1 MAEKKNE
8 KFSIKDLNA
17 ENVSEQLENAGK
29 YGKDIIEMAKKNREE
44 KDKERAARDFDEL
57 SQKAEY
63 FNYRLC
69 LMAKMFKTASKACDD
84 IRNKSLELFKRVES
98 GELDAI
104 GFDNEQKKLAKEF
117 TKDIDKIYADRKDDD
132 TRLRNKYPS
141 GNWWSWDNELF
152 NTITDAMRR
161 ITQSK

>member
-1 MAEKKNE
+1 MAKETKSA
-8 KFSIKDLNA
+8 FSIKDLTA
-17 ENVSEQLENAGK
+17 ENVNEQLENAGK

-44 KDKERAARDFDEL
+44 KDKEKAAKDFDEL

-69 LMAKMFKTASKACDD
+69 LMAKMYKDASKACDEA
-84 IRNKSLELFKRVES
+84 RNKSLELFNRVEN

-104 GFDNEQKKLAKEF
+104 GFENEQKSLAKEF
-117 TKDIDKIYADRKDDD
+117 TKDIDKAREARRDSE

-141 GNWWSWDNELF
+141 GNWWSWDNEFF
-152 NTITDAMRR
+152 NNVTAAIRR
-161 ITQSK
+161 MLEK

>member
-1 MAEKKNE
+1 MAKEAKKD
-8 KFSIKDLNA
+8 FSIKDLSA

-29 YGKDIIEMAKKNREE
+29 YSKEIVEMAKKNREE
-44 KDKERAARDFDEL
+44 KEKEKAARDFDEL

-63 FNYRLC
+63 FNFRLC
-69 LMAKMFKTASKACDD
+69 LIAKMHKNASKAADEA
-84 IRNKSLELFKRVES
+84 RNKSLELFKKVEA

-117 TKDIDKIYADRKDDD
+117 TKNLDASVEARRDDE

-141 GNWWSWDNELF
+141 GNWWTWDNEFF
-152 NTITDAMRR
+152 NSIVAAIRR
-161 ITQSK
+161 MTEK

>member
-1 MAEKKNE
+1 MAEKKNDN
-8 KFSIKDLNA
+8 FSIKDLTV

-29 YGKDIIEMAKKNREE
+29 YSKEIVEMAKKNRKE
-44 KDKERAARDFDEL
+44 KDAERAAQDFDEL

-63 FNYRLC
+63 FNFRLV

-84 IRNKSLELFKRVES
+84 IRNKSLDLFKRVEN
-98 GELDAI
+98 GELDSI

-117 TKDIDKIYADRKDDD
+117 TKDIDSIYAKRKDDD